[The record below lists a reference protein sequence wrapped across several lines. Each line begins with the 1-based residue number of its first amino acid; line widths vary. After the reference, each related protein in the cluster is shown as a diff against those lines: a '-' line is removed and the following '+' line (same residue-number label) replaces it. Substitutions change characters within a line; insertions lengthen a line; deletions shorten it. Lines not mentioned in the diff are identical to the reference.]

1 MQRMRSFVLAL
12 GLVACGSP
20 AKPTTT
26 PGDGSGSAG
35 PGPVAEQVGADSART
50 TEAGVHYTVPG
61 GWTVIA
67 SGAIQILTA
76 PGGDAKVAIVDS
88 SAKDADAAVGEAWQ
102 LYQSSPAPAVKVAA
116 DVKATSGWE
125 QARQYLY
132 DVPAGQ
138 TSSALV
144 LRRGLAWTV
153 VITDAPESITIQR
166 HDQFA
171 RITESVQR

>member
-1 MQRMRSFVLAL
+1 MRSIVLASL
-12 GLVACGSP
+12 FVIACGGST
-20 AKPTTT
+20 AKPTT
-26 PGDGSGSAG
+26 PAGGGSGSAG
-35 PGPVAEQVGADSART
+35 PGPVAEEVGADSART

-67 SGAIQILTA
+67 SGGIQILTA
-76 PGGDAKVAIVDS
+76 PGGTAKVAIVDS
-88 SAKDADAAVGEAWQ
+88 SAKDVDAAVGEAWQ
-102 LYQSSPAPAVKVAA
+102 LYQSSAPPAVKVAA
-116 DVKATSGWE
+116 DVKANAGWD

-132 DVPAGQ
+132 EVPAGQ
-138 TSSALV
+138 TSSALA

-153 VITDAPESITIQR
+153 VITDAPESVTIRR